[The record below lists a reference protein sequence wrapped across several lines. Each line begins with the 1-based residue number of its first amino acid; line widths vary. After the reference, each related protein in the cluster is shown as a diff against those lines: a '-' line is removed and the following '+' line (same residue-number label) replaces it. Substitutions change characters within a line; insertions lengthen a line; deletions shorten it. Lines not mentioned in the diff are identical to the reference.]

1 MHHAEIG
8 HLGDAAIFFRRCL
21 PHRREHRH
29 HRIIDPDI
37 DAAAFARDRVGGLE
51 HRIGIGDIRR
61 NHERAAAKLFR
72 FLLDLLKRRG
82 IARDQG
88 EIGAGFRKAQRDGA
102 ADAGGGAGDDDGPVM
117 LIARCL
123 VHDVDTNGCWH
134 SPFVQRADYDEVPC
148 PRPPVAAL
156 RFFILPYM

>member
-37 DAAAFARDRVGGLE
+37 DAAAFARDRVGSVE
-51 HRIGIGDIRR
+51 YRIGISDIGG
-61 NHERAAAKLFR
+61 NHEHAAAKLFR
-72 FLLDLLKRRG
+72 LLLDVIERRG

-88 EIGAGFRKAQRDGA
+88 EIGACFRKAQRDGA
-102 ADAGGGAGDDDGPVM
+102 ADARGGAGDDDGPV
-117 LIARCL
+117 
-123 VHDVDTNGCWH
+123 T
-134 SPFVQRADYDEVPC
+134 
-148 PRPPVAAL
+148 
-156 RFFILPYM
+156 

>member
-37 DAAAFARDRVGGLE
+37 DAAAFARRVGSVE
-51 HRIGIGDIRR
+51 YRIGISDIGG
-61 NHERAAAKLFR
+61 NHEHAAAKFFR
-72 FLLDLLKRRG
+72 LLLDVIERRG

-88 EIGAGFRKAQRDGA
+88 EIGACFRKAQRDGA
-102 ADAGGGAGDDDGPVM
+102 ADARGGAGDDDGPV
-117 LIARCL
+117 
-123 VHDVDTNGCWH
+123 T
-134 SPFVQRADYDEVPC
+134 
-148 PRPPVAAL
+148 
-156 RFFILPYM
+156 